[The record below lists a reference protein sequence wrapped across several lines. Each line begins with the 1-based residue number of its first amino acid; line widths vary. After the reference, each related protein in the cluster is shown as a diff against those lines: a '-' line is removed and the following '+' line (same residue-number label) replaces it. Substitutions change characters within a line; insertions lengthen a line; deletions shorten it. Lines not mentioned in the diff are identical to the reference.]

1 MRLFSYIF
9 LFLLTTWQLIA
20 QTYPVQVV
28 PVLTSPYSSKIADYA
43 NPMANR
49 VQLQVITTDLSVQNR
64 PVQLYVEI
72 KGNGL
77 SAASAPVLSGVSPL
91 RINGG
96 EILRLTNAELAS
108 YFQFRNLQGI
118 TSQQYDS
125 ALPDGMYSFCFRVK
139 DVLSGRW
146 LSQSHCAIAY
156 LMLND
161 PPILNI
167 PTDNEQVAVTDFQNI
182 IFSWTPRQINATNVT
197 YSFELREILDPTLDP
212 RFAFEVSRLI
222 LKEDD
227 LRMTTFVYDVSKPNL
242 ISGRRYAWRVRAIS
256 TGGLAENS
264 VFKNNGY
271 SEVHSF
277 VYAVNCNKPLFLL
290 SQQQGKNRT
299 KLLWQGH
306 TLHQKYHIQ
315 YRKKGVANAQWFE
328 ASTRNTQTLIT
339 DLEAGEYEFRVGA
352 TCETERYGIK
362 PSYVYSDIQT
372 FEIEK
377 TQSTTE
383 SAYNCG
389 IVPKIAITNQ
399 KPLGSLVTNEVFV
412 AGDFSVTI
420 LEVSG
425 NNGIFSGKGFIKV
438 PYLNDTKLAVE
449 FENVKINADY
459 QLTDGIVKTTYD
471 SDWKGVQ
478 FLENTMAQGKKSKD
492 IKVSFEVEK
501 VETRNDEIVVIGKDG
516 RKEVF
521 PFGGNDS
528 SVKGKVTTTANG
540 VTTTQEKI
548 YHIDKE
554 GKVSSPQAVAQGGKP
569 TKENTNG
576 VTENGEATALTAK
589 GIEVRFEN
597 TADSKYAY
605 EVPTKAYSKDY
616 QKMGGKYLPFKAVV
630 KGEAEPFLAKVH
642 ISDKNISADSLIFKT
657 DKGALIESKRIEGS
671 DDFLLTLK
679 GFYSFAVEQ
688 VQATIK
694 QGKKYQIAG
703 VFNLVHLS
711 PKTAKVVLVPTT
723 ENLSIDT
730 DRVKAIYNKIGV
742 TLDITWAAPFD
753 ITPYLSNGVLETKDV
768 FGDLTDYSLS
778 QQKIINA
785 YKSTGKVANDTYY
798 VFITNAKSNT
808 GQGGYMA
815 LGGQFGFVFDQ
826 TARTLAHELGH
837 GIFKLA
843 HPFKKKQQ
851 GNVPSLMDYT
861 SDEDL
866 LFADWKQINDPAFK
880 VGIFQG
886 QKDGLRVS
894 EKYFISGHNKGIAP
908 NGKVIVEINTT
919 KTGYKARFGI
929 EYGDYYIHG
938 IKLYDEAGNSVEN
951 ESYIW
956 DGTDFV
962 NTATSKSIAETSAI
976 ELVYNSAKESVKTYI
991 YQVIDDCKYRF
1002 AEIDYKPSDSI
1013 GEIKSSKWKTKYLL
1027 DAEKSCTKNFILDIL
1042 EKDREECSKEEIDEV
1057 SKILNQ
1063 SIKTP
1068 EKAVDIINNS
1078 CLSALRN
1085 LSYQK
1090 KQYFIDLI
1098 ASQEKLKNISEL
1110 AILRL
1115 MNALSESDYANFF
1128 NHLEANNNYLIR
1140 HLIDQI
1146 DDSYFFIGSAGGN
1159 SGGKNYTNFIGAL
1172 VWMFNHNPASIED
1185 RWGKNEEDFAKRTLN
1200 LNPISYSEY
1209 SSFMYSSST
1218 SKKNEGEYVSATG
1231 NIKLYD
1237 VYTIKSPKTVLV
1249 KGDVPI
1255 DVVEQKEP
1263 ITEVS
1268 PLTPLI
1274 IVPDKDKLPLM
1285 KTALEGND
1293 LGNEVYI
1300 VPAIFLKYGNDK
1312 IRNDYIEKGVITTLD
1327 VATIALSGGTA
1338 LATKVHWV
1346 RRAWAL
1352 AEVVGAVGDIGV
1364 NVSQHIDPHSSLG
1377 QVVNSYNLAMG
1388 VIGIKN
1394 LGQAGYKFAKNLP
1407 QATKEL
1413 LQKNGSLRTKLIS
1426 YYQKWQT
1433 EVAQL
1438 DNPSQAEKQLVE
1450 KQAEVWKALGFENKI
1465 DDILLN
1471 AKWVDDLETVI
1482 GINVKNKIKEWVREG
1497 LNYSKLESSFNKSS
1511 NKLELFSK
1519 LEKAKSLN
1527 HQKVIIGDYE
1537 NILGVTKGEYISNSV
1552 DNIKSDIKI
1561 KVNNNDF
1568 VLKKYQ
1574 GETFAKNAK
1583 LIKRENIEVIEDL
1596 GNGIQF
1602 IKIKPGTKLYRVF
1615 DGYKP
1620 WDDISQTGNTLP
1632 KGNYWTFDRPTSISE
1647 VIGGT
1652 AVMPEWNG
1660 MTKIIEIEA
1669 PSQGIYVWRGVAAR
1683 QPASSVTKD
1692 FFLKGGIEQVIFDY
1706 KQNKINLSEITKS
1719 IKELK

>member
-389 IVPKIAITNQ
+389 IVPKIAITTK

-1042 EKDREECSKEEIDEV
+1042 EKDREECSKEEIDEAL
-1057 SKILNQ
+1057 KILNQ

-1413 LQKNGSLRTKLIS
+1413 LQKNGNLRTKLIS

>member
-49 VQLQVITTDLSVQNR
+49 LQLQVITTDLSVQNR

-277 VYAVNCNKPLFLL
+277 VYAVNCSKPLFLL

-377 TQSTTE
+377 TQNTTE

-389 IVPKIAITNQ
+389 IVPKIAVTTK
-399 KPLGSLVTNEVFV
+399 KPLGSLVANEVFV

-449 FENVKINADY
+449 FENIKINADY
-459 QLTDGIVKTTYD
+459 QLTDGVVKTTYD

-642 ISDKNISADSLIFKT
+642 ISDKNISPDSLIFKT

-711 PKTAKVVLVPTT
+711 PKTAKVVLVPTA

-886 QKDGLRVS
+886 QSEGEYKGKWLVSKILQQIRCYYLS
-894 EKYFISGHNKGIAP
+894 EKNYNPISDSDLKYFDDLLPNDSFESRVYQVSLRGRSSYKVSVKFLISKNRKWNFPKEIIGGTATP
-908 NGKVIVEINTT
+908 PGMGAFTQYDFGKLQILTT
-919 KTGYKARFGI
+919 HTSA
-929 EYGDYYIHG
+929 
-938 IKLYDEAGNSVEN
+938 
-951 ESYIW
+951 
-956 DGTDFV
+956 GTDNYSFADYLSGKPLSQV
-962 NTATSKSIAETSAI
+962 ASSQQSSVLDSSKDDIVYLEEVSVTGGYLEDGKIDDTEFEQLKNSAI
-976 ELVYNSAKESVKTYI
+976 CGLAHFTPQERIGLIKALIKRSSRE
-991 YQVIDDCKYRF
+991 
-1002 AEIDYKPSDSI
+1002 AEED
-1013 GEIKSSKWKTKYLL
+1013 L
-1027 DAEKSCTKNFILDIL
+1027 ILDIL
-1042 EKDREECSKEEIDEV
+1042 HNIPEGQEQEFLTKLSTEDKLLADLAYSLDDSSIFGGREDNRKRLINEILRIWGRTPFKEEAKQDIVVKKGKFDAH
-1057 SKILNQ
+1057 IL
-1063 SIKTP
+1063 K
-1068 EKAVDIINNS
+1068 
-1078 CLSALRN
+1078 
-1085 LSYQK
+1085 
-1090 KQYFIDLI
+1090 
-1098 ASQEKLKNISEL
+1098 
-1110 AILRL
+1110 
-1115 MNALSESDYANFF
+1115 
-1128 NHLEANNNYLIR
+1128 
-1140 HLIDQI
+1140 
-1146 DDSYFFIGSAGGN
+1146 
-1159 SGGKNYTNFIGAL
+1159 
-1172 VWMFNHNPASIED
+1172 
-1185 RWGKNEEDFAKRTLN
+1185 
-1200 LNPISYSEY
+1200 
-1209 SSFMYSSST
+1209 
-1218 SKKNEGEYVSATG
+1218 
-1231 NIKLYD
+1231 
-1237 VYTIKSPKTVLV
+1237 
-1249 KGDVPI
+1249 
-1255 DVVEQKEP
+1255 
-1263 ITEVS
+1263 
-1268 PLTPLI
+1268 
-1274 IVPDKDKLPLM
+1274 
-1285 KTALEGND
+1285 
-1293 LGNEVYI
+1293 
-1300 VPAIFLKYGNDK
+1300 
-1312 IRNDYIEKGVITTLD
+1312 IEKGKIHFDLQYATPKVGLTTDKTLSAAAFEALDYIVVDKDNSKLENKRIPAFVAYILLNQRNSDAFFNYLSGYIDTYSFGIGLNSLKGIQKVPQAYRKLKTVIGGVEVGSATADIFLTYGESCENEEVCQKLRQLIFAINVITLSADIYTSREIQQLAQETLES
-1327 VATIALSGGTA
+1327 ANRNRITLPNNIAE
-1338 LATKVHWV
+1338 
-1346 RRAWAL
+1346 
-1352 AEVVGAVGDIGV
+1352 EVTRI
-1364 NVSQHIDPHSSLG
+1364 
-1377 QVVNSYNLAMG
+1377 
-1388 VIGIKN
+1388 
-1394 LGQAGYKFAKNLP
+1394 AGK
-1407 QATKEL
+1407 
-1413 LQKNGSLRTKLIS
+1413 SIS
-1426 YYQKWQT
+1426 K
-1433 EVAQL
+1433 
-1438 DNPSQAEKQLVE
+1438 LVE
-1450 KQAEVWKALGFENKI
+1450 KLNLGKF
-1465 DDILLN
+1465 
-1471 AKWVDDLETVI
+1471 
-1482 GINVKNKIKEWVREG
+1482 IK
-1497 LNYSKLESSFNKSS
+1497 K
-1511 NKLELFSK
+1511 
-1519 LEKAKSLN
+1519 
-1527 HQKVIIGDYE
+1527 IGDYE
-1537 NILGVTKGEYISNSV
+1537 VYENGEVFYRAMTKTDLETLKSTGKLTASSETFTSPTLTYIKNTGYNGTIV
-1552 DNIKSDIKI
+1552 KFQMKTGTIEKLKKIGTVKKSDSGRELMKDFGDLLINKKGWIQESTLFKI
-1561 KVNNNDF
+1561 
-1568 VLKKYQ
+1568 
-1574 GETFAKNAK
+1574 E
-1583 LIKRENIEVIEDL
+1583 
-1596 GNGIQF
+1596 
-1602 IKIKPGTKLYRVF
+1602 GTKL
-1615 DGYKP
+1615 GT
-1620 WDDISQTGNTLP
+1620 SQVNIGLG
-1632 KGNYWTFDRPTSISE
+1632 KGKGVEIFNE
-1647 VIGGT
+1647 
-1652 AVMPEWNG
+1652 N
-1660 MTKIIEIEA
+1660 IINFQI
-1669 PSQGIYVWRGVAAR
+1669 V
-1683 QPASSVTKD
+1683 K
-1692 FFLKGGIEQVIFDY
+1692 
-1706 KQNKINLSEITKS
+1706 
-1719 IKELK
+1719 

>member
-28 PVLTSPYSSKIADYA
+28 PMLTPPYSSKIADYA

-49 VQLQVITTDLSVQNR
+49 VQLQLITTDLSVQNR
-64 PVQLYVEI
+64 SVQLYVEI

-77 SAASAPVLSGVSPL
+77 TAASAPVLSGVSPL

-108 YFQFRNLQGI
+108 YFQLRNLQGI
-118 TSQQYDS
+118 TSQQYTS

-182 IFSWTPRQINATNVT
+182 IFSWTPRQINATNIT

-212 RFAFEVSRLI
+212 RFAFEVSRRI

-242 ISGRRYAWRVRAIS
+242 IPGRCYAWRVRAIS

-277 VYAVNCNKPLFLL
+277 VYAVNCSKPLFLL

-352 TCETERYGIK
+352 TCETERYGIN

-372 FEIEK
+372 FKIEK
-377 TQSTTE
+377 TQNTTE

-459 QLTDGIVKTTYD
+459 QLTDGVVKTTYD

-478 FLENTMAQGKKSKD
+478 FAENLIGQGEKSKD
-492 IKVSFEVEK
+492 IDVPFEIEK
-501 VETRNDEIVVIGKDG
+501 VETRNGEIVVIGKDG

-521 PFGGNDS
+521 PFAGNDS
-528 SVKGKVTTTANG
+528 SVKGKVTTTTNG
-540 VTTTQEKI
+540 VTTTEEKI
-548 YHIDKE
+548 YHIDKD
-554 GKVSSPQAVAQGGKP
+554 GKVSTPQAVAQGGKP

-576 VTENGEATALTAK
+576 VTKEGEVTALTAK
-589 GIEVRFEN
+589 GIEVTFEN

-616 QKMGGKYLPFKAVV
+616 QKMDGKYIPFKAVV
-630 KGEAEPFLAKVH
+630 KGETEPFLAKVH
-642 ISDKNISADSLIFKT
+642 ITDKNISADSLIFKT
-657 DKGALIESKRIEGS
+657 DKGALIESKRVEGS
-671 DDFLLTLK
+671 NDFLLTLK
-679 GFYSFAVEQ
+679 GFHSFAVEQ

-711 PKTAKVVLVPTT
+711 PKTAKVVLVPTA

-742 TLDITWAAPFD
+742 TLDITWATPFD
-753 ITPYLSNGVLETKDV
+753 ITPYLSDGVLETKDV

-778 QQKIINA
+778 QQKIIDA
-785 YKSTGKVANDTYY
+785 YKATGKVVNDTYY
-798 VFITNAKSNT
+798 VFITNAKSST

-886 QKDGLRVS
+886 QS
-894 EKYFISGHNKGIAP
+894 EGEYHYSYSLQKLLEWLKKNKGKIVNFDPLSTEYRWSGSKEVNAP
-908 NGKVIVEINTT
+908 SNTEFVDNNKELFFIKSLDVRNKAAKIDLSAIENIVL
-919 KTGYKARFGI
+919 KTGYSVEFGWMTTTFYMEIYYAQGKDYAIKITTDNYRTLRKLLDFIAFEITKGSKEYIADKYEETLKKANDDKDKIDVLFENMPEFVFYKFSDETLWKYLQSLSKGSI
-929 EYGDYYIHG
+929 DKIGTNEENAILNIVKNFKDKNFLYN
-938 IKLYDEAGNSVEN
+938 KLYS
-951 ESYIW
+951 
-956 DGTDFV
+956 TP
-962 NTATSKSIAETSAI
+962 
-976 ELVYNSAKESVKTYI
+976 ELVYRIYSNLSEEGKDDYVHFLTKLTRDYKGKEEPKENEYAYVGEFETTDFPNYKKIWEGKSFYQYITPNKNDFSSTVNVHTEIVRANFLNVGSYEKHHTVNVVQNKNLLDKIYIYKGNRTQREVFPVIYVAYLGEKFDKEELLKTLNRASFLLGSYGAFRTLFVKGASTLVKTAAVVELSNLTISAYMQNESHRKEIENMGAGGKWFVENWSTISTLTDLATFSVAILDDLPKVSAKLQKEGVDTKELDTFVEKARREVRETITSPVGKQTSSLLSSLKNSKIEKLVKSW
-991 YQVIDDCKYRF
+991 D
-1002 AEIDYKPSDSI
+1002 
-1013 GEIKSSKWKTKYLL
+1013 KTLQE
-1027 DAEKSCTKNFILDIL
+1027 AL
-1042 EKDREECSKEEIDEV
+1042 EKDLLSKSMGGELRQLLKAEDDFLKWKLIKEDPAYAFELSKE
-1057 SKILNQ
+1057 
-1063 SIKTP
+1063 
-1068 EKAVDIINNS
+1068 NS
-1078 CLSALRN
+1078 SWTKWGK
-1085 LSYQK
+1085 S
-1090 KQYFIDLI
+1090 
-1098 ASQEKLKNISEL
+1098 
-1110 AILRL
+1110 
-1115 MNALSESDYANFF
+1115 NFF
-1128 NHLEANNNYLIR
+1128 
-1140 HLIDQI
+1140 
-1146 DDSYFFIGSAGGN
+1146 
-1159 SGGKNYTNFIGAL
+1159 KTNTQLGRQFESL
-1172 VWMFNHNPASIED
+1172 V
-1185 RWGKNEEDFAKRTLN
+1185 
-1200 LNPISYSEY
+1200 
-1209 SSFMYSSST
+1209 SS
-1218 SKKNEGEYVSATG
+1218 
-1231 NIKLYD
+1231 
-1237 VYTIKSPKTVLV
+1237 
-1249 KGDVPI
+1249 
-1255 DVVEQKEP
+1255 
-1263 ITEVS
+1263 
-1268 PLTPLI
+1268 
-1274 IVPDKDKLPLM
+1274 
-1285 KTALEGND
+1285 
-1293 LGNEVYI
+1293 
-1300 VPAIFLKYGNDK
+1300 K
-1312 IRNDYIEKGVITTLD
+1312 IRNIPPFSTLYKDYTHLKQVYLKGVKDNIIADDLFVKKVFDEVEEVDYFRAIISDSKLKATSPWTANQKSELIDVFKNNPNKKYIEFE
-1327 VATIALSGGTA
+1327 
-1338 LATKVHWV
+1338 V
-1346 RRAWAL
+1346 R
-1352 AEVVGAVGDIGV
+1352 
-1364 NVSQHIDPHSSLG
+1364 SSKSEL
-1377 QVVNSYNLAMG
+1377 Q
-1388 VIGIKN
+1388 
-1394 LGQAGYKFAKNLP
+1394 KFNLP
-1407 QATKEL
+1407 ENFST
-1413 LQKNGSLRTKLIS
+1413 GSRVRIYREDVYKIIS
-1426 YYQKWQT
+1426 
-1433 EVAQL
+1433 
-1438 DNPSQAEKQLVE
+1438 
-1450 KQAEVWKALGFENKI
+1450 
-1465 DDILLN
+1465 
-1471 AKWVDDLETVI
+1471 
-1482 GINVKNKIKEWVREG
+1482 EG
-1497 LNYSKLESSFNKSS
+1497 
-1511 NKLELFSK
+1511 
-1519 LEKAKSLN
+1519 
-1527 HQKVIIGDYE
+1527 
-1537 NILGVTKGEYISNSV
+1537 
-1552 DNIKSDIKI
+1552 DNIKIPPIKMNDINFK
-1561 KVNNNDF
+1561 
-1568 VLKKYQ
+1568 
-1574 GETFAKNAK
+1574 
-1583 LIKRENIEVIEDL
+1583 
-1596 GNGIQF
+1596 
-1602 IKIKPGTKLYRVF
+1602 
-1615 DGYKP
+1615 
-1620 WDDISQTGNTLP
+1620 
-1632 KGNYWTFDRPTSISE
+1632 
-1647 VIGGT
+1647 
-1652 AVMPEWNG
+1652 
-1660 MTKIIEIEA
+1660 
-1669 PSQGIYVWRGVAAR
+1669 
-1683 QPASSVTKD
+1683 
-1692 FFLKGGIEQVIFDY
+1692 
-1706 KQNKINLSEITKS
+1706 
-1719 IKELK
+1719 

>member
-20 QTYPVQVV
+20 QTYPVKVV
-28 PVLTSPYSSKIADYA
+28 PMLTPPYSSKIADYA

-49 VQLQVITTDLSVQNR
+49 VQLQLITTDLSVQNR
-64 PVQLYVEI
+64 SVQLYVEI

-77 SAASAPVLSGVSPL
+77 TAASAPVLSGVSPL

-108 YFQFRNLQGI
+108 YFQLRNLQGI
-118 TSQQYDS
+118 TSQQYTS

-182 IFSWTPRQINATNVT
+182 IFSWTPRQINATNIT

-212 RFAFEVSRLI
+212 RFAFEVSRRI

-242 ISGRRYAWRVRAIS
+242 IPGRRYAWRVRAIS

-277 VYAVNCNKPLFLL
+277 VYAVNCSKPLFLL

-352 TCETERYGIK
+352 TCETERYGIN

-377 TQSTTE
+377 TQNTTE

-449 FENVKINADY
+449 FENIKINADY

-548 YHIDKE
+548 YHIDKD

-576 VTENGEATALTAK
+576 VTKEGEATALTAK
-589 GIEVRFEN
+589 GIEVTFEN

-616 QKMGGKYLPFKAVV
+616 QKMDGKYIPFKAVV
-630 KGEAEPFLAKVH
+630 KDETEPFLAKVH
-642 ISDKNISADSLIFKT
+642 ITDKNISADSLIFKT
-657 DKGALIESKRIEGS
+657 DKGALIESKRVEGS

-679 GFYSFAVEQ
+679 GFHSFAVEQ

-711 PKTAKVVLVPTT
+711 PKTAKVTLIPTA
-723 ENLSIDT
+723 ENLTIDVEK
-730 DRVKAIYNKIGV
+730 VKAIYSKVGV

-753 ITPYLSNGVLETKDV
+753 ISPYLTNGVLETKDV
-768 FGDLTDYSLS
+768 FGDLTDYSPS
-778 QQKIINA
+778 QQALINA
-785 YKSTGKVANDTYY
+785 YKATEKVANDTYY
-798 VFITNAKSNT
+798 VFITNAKSST

-826 TARTLAHELGH
+826 TERTLAHELGH

-861 SDEDL
+861 SDEAL

-880 VGIFQG
+880 IGIFQG
-886 QKDGLRVS
+886 QEEGENLLKKNSPMMVQRYIEYFRCTRKQKGTIYSDADKVDVYAKDITIGGV
-894 EKYFISGHNKGIAP
+894 KYAEIIIEFLGKNNIEFKNYFSPKDYQNDE
-908 NGKVIVEINTT
+908 KVIHDDSEDKLVITFGGTIRFSIFSKDRFKLIN
-919 KTGYKARFGI
+919 Y
-929 EYGDYYIHG
+929 
-938 IKLYDEAGNSVEN
+938 LYNDN
-951 ESYIW
+951 
-956 DGTDFV
+956 D
-962 NTATSKSIAETSAI
+962 KHI
-976 ELVYNSAKESVKTYI
+976 ELVKSILSNISAYKGGNKAAFEYINSLDVCTLSSIDFDTIKKVLKTLT
-991 YQVIDDCKYRF
+991 
-1002 AEIDYKPSDSI
+1002 
-1013 GEIKSSKWKTKYLL
+1013 SSQTSLTETK
-1027 DAEKSCTKNFILDIL
+1027 
-1042 EKDREECSKEEIDEV
+1042 
-1057 SKILNQ
+1057 
-1063 SIKTP
+1063 
-1068 EKAVDIINNS
+1068 EKAIIRI
-1078 CLSALRN
+1078 LSSLKEQDFPKFIALLKEDNYKVFNR
-1085 LSYQK
+1085 LYT
-1090 KQYFIDLI
+1090 DLDD
-1098 ASQEKLKNISEL
+1098 AVLF
-1110 AILRL
+1110 
-1115 MNALSESDYANFF
+1115 YG
-1128 NHLEANNNYLIR
+1128 NNNYTGFVKFLIEIYKKINSNTSLSQEIIGELSR
-1140 HLIDQI
+1140 EKNEFSVILNVTPTNTRFFQRGWYHPEQRKVSVYAMERTMVPIKTTHGQDITPKDIKGEKIGELSPLSFVLI
-1146 DDSYFFIGSAGGN
+1146 YKTN
-1159 SGGKNYTNFIGAL
+1159 SGVSLIEEAL
-1172 VWMFNHNPASIED
+1172 STA
-1185 RWGKNEEDFAKRTLN
+1185 G
-1200 LNPISYSEY
+1200 
-1209 SSFMYSSST
+1209 SSSI
-1218 SKKNEGEYVSATG
+1218 YYA
-1231 NIKLYD
+1231 
-1237 VYTIKSPKTVLV
+1237 
-1249 KGDVPI
+1249 
-1255 DVVEQKEP
+1255 
-1263 ITEVS
+1263 
-1268 PLTPLI
+1268 
-1274 IVPDKDKLPLM
+1274 
-1285 KTALEGND
+1285 
-1293 LGNEVYI
+1293 
-1300 VPAIFLKYGNDK
+1300 VPAIFLDYYQHKKHLDK
-1312 IRNDYIEKGVITTLD
+1312 IEKDAAFAFDML
-1327 VATIALSGGTA
+1327 TIGSSGGVA
-1338 LATKVHWV
+1338 LATKISKV
-1346 RRAWAL
+1346 RRVWATI
-1352 AEVVGAVGDIGV
+1352 EVIGAVGNIAANTAQSMNANLPFAKAV
-1364 NVSQHIDPHSSLG
+1364 HY
-1377 QVVNSYNLAMG
+1377 YNLAMG

-1394 LGQAGYKFAKNLP
+1394 ITQLGYGVAKNL
-1407 QATKEL
+1407 AKNVKNNAKL
-1413 LQKNGSLRTKLIS
+1413 LEN
-1426 YYQKWQT
+1426 YEHWQR

-1438 DNPSQAEKQLVE
+1438 DNLPQAERQLIENQREVLKGLELTNEVKGVE
-1450 KQAEVWKALGFENKI
+1450 NLIKTVNTEQKLLKNGKFI
-1465 DDILLN
+1465 DDLLEADYQKYLTRKSKQGKAPKDRLEWKESRDYWLN
-1471 AKWVDDLETVI
+1471 DSPMARGNKFNDTAKNGKWYKYNEVHLENGKRLDSYDEIKGEIVSRKATDLESIELSTFESYLKEM
-1482 GINVKNKIKEWVREG
+1482 KNK
-1497 LNYSKLESSFNKSS
+1497 YSKGIKIRSDKYPDLDGKTLEGKQILEIPES
-1511 NKLELFSK
+1511 NKNFDK
-1519 LEKAKSLN
+1519 I
-1527 HQKVIIGDYE
+1527 Q
-1537 NILGVTKGEYISNSV
+1537 EYI
-1552 DNIKSDIKI
+1552 D
-1561 KVNNNDF
+1561 
-1568 VLKKYQ
+1568 L
-1574 GETFAKNAK
+1574 AKNK
-1583 LIKRENIEVIEDL
+1583 YNIEIR
-1596 GNGIQF
+1596 F
-1602 IKIKPGTKLYRVF
+1602 KP
-1615 DGYKP
+1615 
-1620 WDDISQTGNTLP
+1620 
-1632 KGNYWTFDRPTSISE
+1632 E
-1647 VIGGT
+1647 
-1652 AVMPEWNG
+1652 
-1660 MTKIIEIEA
+1660 
-1669 PSQGIYVWRGVAAR
+1669 
-1683 QPASSVTKD
+1683 
-1692 FFLKGGIEQVIFDY
+1692 
-1706 KQNKINLSEITKS
+1706 
-1719 IKELK
+1719 

>member
-20 QTYPVQVV
+20 QTYPVKVV
-28 PVLTSPYSSKIADYA
+28 PMLTPPYSSKIADYA

-49 VQLQVITTDLSVQNR
+49 VQLQLITTDLSVQNR
-64 PVQLYVEI
+64 SVQLYVEI

-77 SAASAPVLSGVSPL
+77 TAASAPVLSGVSPL

-108 YFQFRNLQGI
+108 YFQLRNLQGI
-118 TSQQYDS
+118 TSQQYTS

-182 IFSWTPRQINATNVT
+182 IFSWTPRQINATNIT

-212 RFAFEVSRLI
+212 RFAFEVSRRI

-242 ISGRRYAWRVRAIS
+242 IPGRRYAWRVRAIS

-277 VYAVNCNKPLFLL
+277 VYAVNCSKPLFLL

-352 TCETERYGIK
+352 TCETERYGIN

-377 TQSTTE
+377 TQNTTE

-449 FENVKINADY
+449 FENIKINADY

-548 YHIDKE
+548 YHIDKD

-576 VTENGEATALTAK
+576 VTKEGEATALTAK
-589 GIEVRFEN
+589 GIEVTFEN

-616 QKMGGKYLPFKAVV
+616 QKMDGKYIPFKAVV
-630 KGEAEPFLAKVH
+630 KDETEPFLAKVH
-642 ISDKNISADSLIFKT
+642 ITDKNISADSLIFKT
-657 DKGALIESKRIEGS
+657 DKGALIESKRVEGS

-679 GFYSFAVEQ
+679 GFHSFAVEQ

-711 PKTAKVVLVPTT
+711 PKTAKVTLIPTA
-723 ENLSIDT
+723 ENLTIDVEK
-730 DRVKAIYNKIGV
+730 VKAIYSKVGV

-753 ITPYLSNGVLETKDV
+753 ISPYLTNGVLETKDV
-768 FGDLTDYSLS
+768 FGDLTDYSPS
-778 QQKIINA
+778 QQALINA
-785 YKSTGKVANDTYY
+785 YKATEKVANDTYY
-798 VFITNAKSNT
+798 VFITNAKSST

-826 TARTLAHELGH
+826 TERTLAHELGH

-861 SDEDL
+861 SDEAL

-880 VGIFQG
+880 IGIFQG
-886 QKDGLRVS
+886 QEEGENLLKKNSPMMVQRYIEYFRCTRKQKGTIYSDADKVDVYAKDITIGGV
-894 EKYFISGHNKGIAP
+894 KYAEIIIEFLGKNNIEFKNYFSPKDYQNDE
-908 NGKVIVEINTT
+908 KVIHDDSEDKLVITFGGTIRFSIFSKDRFKLIN
-919 KTGYKARFGI
+919 Y
-929 EYGDYYIHG
+929 
-938 IKLYDEAGNSVEN
+938 LYNDN
-951 ESYIW
+951 
-956 DGTDFV
+956 D
-962 NTATSKSIAETSAI
+962 KHI
-976 ELVYNSAKESVKTYI
+976 ELVKSILSNISAYKGGNKAAFEYINSLDVCTLSSIDFDTIKKVLKTLT
-991 YQVIDDCKYRF
+991 
-1002 AEIDYKPSDSI
+1002 
-1013 GEIKSSKWKTKYLL
+1013 SSQTSLTETK
-1027 DAEKSCTKNFILDIL
+1027 
-1042 EKDREECSKEEIDEV
+1042 
-1057 SKILNQ
+1057 
-1063 SIKTP
+1063 
-1068 EKAVDIINNS
+1068 EKAIIRI
-1078 CLSALRN
+1078 LSSLKEQDFPKFIALLKEDNYKVFNR
-1085 LSYQK
+1085 LYT
-1090 KQYFIDLI
+1090 DLDD
-1098 ASQEKLKNISEL
+1098 AVLF
-1110 AILRL
+1110 
-1115 MNALSESDYANFF
+1115 YG
-1128 NHLEANNNYLIR
+1128 NNNYTGFVKFLIEIYKKINSNTSLSQEIIGELSR
-1140 HLIDQI
+1140 EKNEFSVILNVTPTNTRFFQRGWYHPEQRKVSVYAMERTMVPIKTTHGQDITPKDIKGEKIGELSPLSFVLI
-1146 DDSYFFIGSAGGN
+1146 YKTN
-1159 SGGKNYTNFIGAL
+1159 SGVSLIEEAL
-1172 VWMFNHNPASIED
+1172 STA
-1185 RWGKNEEDFAKRTLN
+1185 G
-1200 LNPISYSEY
+1200 
-1209 SSFMYSSST
+1209 SSSI
-1218 SKKNEGEYVSATG
+1218 YYA
-1231 NIKLYD
+1231 
-1237 VYTIKSPKTVLV
+1237 
-1249 KGDVPI
+1249 
-1255 DVVEQKEP
+1255 
-1263 ITEVS
+1263 
-1268 PLTPLI
+1268 
-1274 IVPDKDKLPLM
+1274 
-1285 KTALEGND
+1285 
-1293 LGNEVYI
+1293 
-1300 VPAIFLKYGNDK
+1300 VPAIFLDYYQHKKHLDK
-1312 IRNDYIEKGVITTLD
+1312 IEKDAAFAFDML
-1327 VATIALSGGTA
+1327 TIGSSGGVA
-1338 LATKVHWV
+1338 LATKISKV
-1346 RRAWAL
+1346 RRVWATI
-1352 AEVVGAVGDIGV
+1352 EVIGAVGNIAANTAQSMNANLPFAKAV
-1364 NVSQHIDPHSSLG
+1364 HY
-1377 QVVNSYNLAMG
+1377 YNLAMG

-1394 LGQAGYKFAKNLP
+1394 ITQLGYGVAKNL
-1407 QATKEL
+1407 AKNVKNNAKL
-1413 LQKNGSLRTKLIS
+1413 LEN
-1426 YYQKWQT
+1426 YEHWQR

-1438 DNPSQAEKQLVE
+1438 DNLPQAERQLIENQREVLKGLELTNEVKGVE
-1450 KQAEVWKALGFENKI
+1450 NLIKTVNTEQKLLKNGKFI
-1465 DDILLN
+1465 DDLLEADYQKYLTRKSKQGKAPKDRLEWKESRDYWLN
-1471 AKWVDDLETVI
+1471 DSPMARGNEFNKKAIDNDWYEYNEVHLKNGKRLDSYDEIKGEIVSRKATDLESIELSTFESYLKEM
-1482 GINVKNKIKEWVREG
+1482 KNKYSAGIKIR
-1497 LNYSKLESSFNKSS
+1497 S
-1511 NKLELFSK
+1511 NKYKTELDGKVLKGRQILEIPESNKNFDK
-1519 LEKAKSLN
+1519 I
-1527 HQKVIIGDYE
+1527 Q
-1537 NILGVTKGEYISNSV
+1537 EYI
-1552 DNIKSDIKI
+1552 D
-1561 KVNNNDF
+1561 
-1568 VLKKYQ
+1568 L
-1574 GETFAKNAK
+1574 AKNK
-1583 LIKRENIEVIEDL
+1583 YNIEIR
-1596 GNGIQF
+1596 F
-1602 IKIKPGTKLYRVF
+1602 KP
-1615 DGYKP
+1615 
-1620 WDDISQTGNTLP
+1620 
-1632 KGNYWTFDRPTSISE
+1632 E
-1647 VIGGT
+1647 
-1652 AVMPEWNG
+1652 
-1660 MTKIIEIEA
+1660 
-1669 PSQGIYVWRGVAAR
+1669 
-1683 QPASSVTKD
+1683 
-1692 FFLKGGIEQVIFDY
+1692 
-1706 KQNKINLSEITKS
+1706 
-1719 IKELK
+1719 